1 MKTNRVFASVLA
13 SMLLCSALT
22 ACGNIQTV
30 QPAVQAADPAAEIKP
45 QQVSGMEPDETFI
58 NAQTGF
64 ALNLLRETALA
75 EAGKNIL
82 ISPES
87 VMQALAMTANGAA
100 NQTLS
105 EMEQALGGI
114 PVNTLNEYLYT
125 QRTAIPENENCK
137 FKMANSIWVRDDA
150 DRIKLDPAFLQKNA
164 NYYAANA
171 FLAPFDESTR
181 LDINN
186 WCSERTNNMIPE
198 MLTEPISPDT
208 VMYLVNAVC
217 FEAKWEKVYEEEPA
231 PQNFH
236 AANGTEQTAQMMYSE
251 EHTYLSDAHA
261 TGFLKNYQGGKYAFA
276 AILPEEG
283 MTPEQYLADLQPEA
297 LHAMLANA
305 EQAAVQAALPQF
317 SYDYKN
323 ELSGVLSSMGMPS
336 AFDVF
341 SADFS
346 GMTGS
351 QNQLFI
357 NRVLHKTHI
366 DVDTEGTK
374 AAAVTAVEV
383 NDECAAEMPDDLKYV
398 ILDRPFVYLIVD
410 TETMLPVFSGV
421 LNEIP

>member
-1 MKTNRVFASVLA
+1 MKTSRIFASVLA

-22 ACGNIQTV
+22 ACGNIQTS
-30 QPAVQAADPAAEIKP
+30 QTAVQAADPTAEIEP
-45 QQVSGMEPDETFI
+45 QQVSGKDPDETFI

-64 ALNLLRETALA
+64 ALNLLRETAKT
-75 EAGKNIL
+75 GKNIL

-87 VMQALAMTANGAA
+87 VMYALAMTANGAA

-114 PVNTLNEYLYT
+114 PVHTLNEYLYS
-125 QRTAIPENENCK
+125 QRTGIPENENCK

-150 DRIKLDPAFLQKNA
+150 ERIKLDPAFLQKNA
-164 NYYAANA
+164 DYYAADA
-171 FLAPFDESTR
+171 FLAAFDESTR
-181 LDINN
+181 RDINN
-186 WCSERTNNMIPE
+186 WCSNKTNNMIPE
-198 MLTEPISPDT
+198 MLTDPISPDT
-208 VMYLVNAVC
+208 VMYLINAVC
-217 FEAKWEKVYEEEPA
+217 FEAKWEKVYEKEPA

-236 AANGTEQTAQMMYSE
+236 AANGTAQTAKMMYSE
-251 EHTYLSDAHA
+251 EQTYLSDEHA
-261 TGFLKNYQGGKYAFA
+261 TGFMKNYQGGKYAFA

-297 LHAMLANA
+297 LHSMLANA
-305 EQAAVQAALPQF
+305 EHTAVQAGLPQF
-317 SYDYKN
+317 SYDYN
-323 ELSGVLSSMGMPS
+323 TELSGMLSSMGMTS
-336 AFDVF
+336 AFDET
-341 SADFS
+341 ADFS

-351 QNQLFI
+351 ENQLFI
-357 NRVLHKTHI
+357 SRVLHKTHI

-374 AAAVTAVEV
+374 AAAVTAVEA